1 MRVPQLWLAR
11 HAQPLVAPGHCYGVL
26 DVPADA
32 LATAQAA
39 QRLAQAL
46 PASLAVWHSPLQRC
60 TQLAHALQAQRPEL
74 HSQPDTRLQEMDFG
88 CWEGRAWDSIARA
101 DIDRWV
107 AAFATHCPGGGES
120 LQTMLARV
128 AAALQQA
135 KDTAQQKHTDVLW
148 LTHAGVARCVQ
159 WLLERHHQAPCA
171 AQWPVVAPE
180 WGGWVCWPLA

>member
-46 PASLAVWHSPLQRC
+46 PTGMVVWHSPLQRC
-60 TQLAHALQAQRPEL
+60 VQLAQALQVLRPDL
-74 HSQPDTRLQEMDFG
+74 HSQPDTRLQEMNFG
-88 CWEGRAWDSIARA
+88 GWEGCAWDSIART
-101 DIDRWV
+101 DIDLWV
-107 AAFATHCPGGGES
+107 ASFATHGPGGGES
-120 LQTMLARV
+120 LQAMLARV

-135 KDTAQQKHTDVLW
+135 QDTAQQPTDILW

-159 WLLERHHQAPCA
+159 WLLEKPDQAPCA
-171 AQWPVVAPE
+171 AQWPVAAPE